1 MNNQDIVNRIFDTM
15 KKKKVTQNN
24 IAEKLGIGQS
34 TVANWKSRN
43 CPPPVEQL
51 CQIAKIL
58 DVSVSYLVG
67 EETNQQHLNQEEK
80 LLIKYYRNIT
90 PEQQK
95 LVIGSAEQHYKNRP
109 TGLSFE
115 SKII

>member
-1 MNNQDIVNRIFDTM
+1 MTNFTVIFSKILKEKGITGKELATNTNISQSLISDY
-15 KKKKVTQNN
+15 KNGKVEPSMTN
-24 IAEKLGIGQS
+24 ILKI
-34 TVANWKSRN
+34 ANF
-43 CPPPVEQL
+43 
-51 CQIAKIL
+51 L
-58 DVSVSYLVG
+58 DVSCDYLITG
-67 EETNQQHLNQEEK
+67 KEQQHLNQEEK